1 MKEGRSSRNRVTK
14 FEMRNLRDTTR
25 IDELR
30 WARA

>member
-1 MKEGRSSRNRVTK
+1 MKEGRSSHNRATK
-14 FEMRNLRDTTR
+14 FEMRSLRNTTR